1 MSYDKIVLPAYC
13 VMLLMSRTAA
23 QNIEPGNRV
32 DVRIA
37 CRVQTVESG
46 YAYSYTLTD
55 GDTARQQVCQFDIRP
70 SDSSQ
75 ITDIHSPANWD
86 QVLLN

>member
-46 YAYSYTLTD
+46 YA
-55 GDTARQQVCQFDIRP
+55 
-70 SDSSQ
+70 
-75 ITDIHSPANWD
+75 
-86 QVLLN
+86 